1 MIVGSASPDDVHSL
15 DHFDMY
21 RNNESVTPNPRS
33 PLEDYTL
40 HVVDM
45 EMGRLCDSR
54 TFRHDKIYLSH
65 NQGLYLYRHTLAVL
79 SVQHQTIYIF
89 QVMWWQATVIYYG
102 QQHQCFFHPCSFTFV
117 FVMTVLY
124 SDASQRLSCH
134 LYLNVD
140 HVICIQEKNRRSQD
154 ICHFV
159 TDSMNIVLEKCVN
172 MSISLKSKFCR

>member
-1 MIVGSASPDDVHSL
+1 MSCNRNKNIQPKSDKDTNCINALANYYCVPAHRYVIVGSASPDDVHSL

-89 QVMWWQATVIYYG
+89 QVCGDRV
-102 QQHQCFFHPCSFTFV
+102 
-117 FVMTVLY
+117 
-124 SDASQRLSCH
+124 
-134 LYLNVD
+134 
-140 HVICIQEKNRRSQD
+140 
-154 ICHFV
+154 
-159 TDSMNIVLEKCVN
+159 
-172 MSISLKSKFCR
+172 